1 MNPQLLPPL
10 NFLQSIK
17 ICFKGY
23 CKFNGRAR
31 RSEFWYFYLLCAIIN
46 VILVS
51 ILYSL
56 FTFKTYSDY
65 WGYYRYEWSFPS
77 KYIPYLIFVLIVDLV
92 LLIPLLAASTR
103 RLHDIGYTGCNNFFM
118 LIPFGAF
125 YLLYLWSRDSAMG
138 PNIFGQSPKYIMPVN
153 DPLVNNVAIPVVAPV
168 VQPVAYQPSQPINY
182 SSSPGIPVAQPN
194 VYQGQQQ
201 IPVAQPNVYQ
211 GQQQIPVAQSNTY
224 QDSTPNAFPD
234 QQQQIPVAQPN
245 AGGEQPN
252 MYPSLDG
259 KQ

>member
-1 MNPQLLPPL
+1 M
-10 NFLQSIK
+10 
-17 ICFKGY
+17 
-23 CKFNGRAR
+23 
-31 RSEFWYFYLLCAIIN
+31 
-46 VILVS
+46 
-51 ILYSL
+51 
-56 FTFKTYSDY
+56 
-65 WGYYRYEWSFPS
+65 
-77 KYIPYLIFVLIVDLV
+77 DLV

-125 YLLYLWSRDSAMG
+125 YLLYLWSRDGAMG

-245 AGGEQPN
+245 AGGELPN
-252 MYPSLDG
+252 MYP
-259 KQ
+259 

>member
-65 WGYYRYEWSFPS
+65 WGYYRYELSLES

-201 IPVAQPNVYQ
+201 IPVAQPN
-211 GQQQIPVAQSNTY
+211 TY
-224 QDSTPNAFPD
+224 QDSAPNAFPD

>member
-1 MNPQLLPPL
+1 M
-10 NFLQSIK
+10 
-17 ICFKGY
+17 
-23 CKFNGRAR
+23 
-31 RSEFWYFYLLCAIIN
+31 
-46 VILVS
+46 
-51 ILYSL
+51 
-56 FTFKTYSDY
+56 
-65 WGYYRYEWSFPS
+65 
-77 KYIPYLIFVLIVDLV
+77 DLV

-118 LIPFGAF
+118 LIPFGTF
-125 YLLYLWSRDSAMG
+125 YLLYLWSRDSVMG

-153 DPLVNNVAIPVVAPV
+153 DPLVNNVAIPVVAPI

-194 VYQGQQQ
+194 VYQGQQQIPGAQPNAYQGQQQ

-245 AGGEQPN
+245 AGGELPN
-252 MYPSLDG
+252 MYP
-259 KQ
+259 

>member
-31 RSEFWYFYLLCAIIN
+31 RSEFWYFYLLCVIIM

-118 LIPFGAF
+118 LIPFGTF

-153 DPLVNNVAIPVVAPV
+153 DPLVNNVAIPVVAPI

-182 SSSPGIPVAQPN
+182 SSSPGIPFAQPN

-201 IPVAQPNVYQ
+201 IPVAQPN
-211 GQQQIPVAQSNTY
+211 IY
-224 QDSTPNAFPD
+224 QDSAPNAFPD

-252 MYPSLDG
+252 MYPPLDG